1 MQDRRS
7 FPQRPSQGYNP
18 AIADSTKAITEAELP
33 AEETQSDPEPLSAAT
48 VDQRVMAILDS
59 AEREAE
65 RIREQA
71 RHDAHAYVEQVRE
84 RADRL
89 AAERIAELSRRAESI
104 ETYVSRVQDQSAE
117 MVETLDRAVTDSHRD
132 SAARLPAGDARKP
145 EWAGLGV
152 EVALAGIGPS
162 VPEGSEPP
170 TDQRMVDATRMA
182 LSGKGRE
189 EIGRMLTEVH
199 GMADP
204 EPILRTVLGP

>member
-1 MQDRRS
+1 MS
-7 FPQRPSQGYNP
+7 HLYNQS
-18 AIADSTKAITEAELP
+18 IEESTKAISEHELP
-33 AEETQSDPEPLSAAT
+33 AEQSQAEPEPLTAAT
-48 VDQRVMAILDS
+48 LDQRVMSILDS

-65 RIREQA
+65 RIREKA

-117 MVETLDRAVTDSHRD
+117 MVETLDKAVTDSHRD
-132 SAARLPAGDARKP
+132 SANRLPEVEADTP

-152 EVALAGIGPS
+152 EVALAGIAPSGPES
-162 VPEGSEPP
+162 TEIPA
-170 TDQRMVDATRMA
+170 DQRMVDATRMA

-189 EIGRMLTEVH
+189 EIARMLHEVH

-204 EPILRTVLGP
+204 EPIVRAVLGP

>member
-1 MQDRRS
+1 MTPRR
-7 FPQRPSQGYNP
+7 FHQGYTSRIED
-18 AIADSTKAITEAELP
+18 ATKAIPEQELGAEQG
-33 AEETQSDPEPLSAAT
+33 ESEPLSAAT
-48 VDQRVMAILDS
+48 LDQRVMSILDS
-59 AEREAE
+59 AEREAD

-89 AAERIAELSRRAESI
+89 AAERIAELARRAESI
-104 ETYVSRVQDQSAE
+104 ETYVTRVQNQSAE
-117 MVETLDRAVTDSHRD
+117 MVETLDQAVTESHRD
-132 SAARLPAGDARKP
+132 SATRLPAVEAETP

-162 VPEGSEPP
+162 GPDAAADVAA
-170 TDQRMVDATRMA
+170 DQRMVDATRMA

-199 GMADP
+199 GMGDP
-204 EPILRTVLGP
+204 EPVVRAVLGP

>member
-1 MQDRRS
+1 MQ
-7 FPQRPSQGYNP
+7 
-18 AIADSTKAITEAELP
+18 
-33 AEETQSDPEPLSAAT
+33 
-48 VDQRVMAILDS
+48 ILDS
-59 AEREAE
+59 AEREAG

-104 ETYVSRVQDQSAE
+104 ETYVTRVQDQSAE
-117 MVETLDRAVTDSHRD
+117 MVETLDKAVVDSYRD
-132 SAARLPAGDARKP
+132 SATRLPAVDADKP

-152 EVALAGIGPS
+152 EAALAGIGP
-162 VPEGSEPP
+162 VPAESADAPA
-170 TDQRMVDATRMA
+170 DQRMVDATRMA

-189 EIGRMLTEVH
+189 EIGRMLREVH

-204 EPILRTVLGP
+204 EPIVRTVLGP